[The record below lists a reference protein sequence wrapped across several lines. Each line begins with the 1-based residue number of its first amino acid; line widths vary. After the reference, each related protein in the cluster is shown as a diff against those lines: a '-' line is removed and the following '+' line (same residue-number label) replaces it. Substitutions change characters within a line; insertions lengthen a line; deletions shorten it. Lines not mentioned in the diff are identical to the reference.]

1 MSNRP
6 SQQVFCIV
14 LYGIIQSIM
23 VCMGEENNLVVEDRT
38 LTQWQRGKQLVDVI
52 QTFLS
57 VLGLV
62 RVLNSVF
69 FSCESPRPAVVGMVT
84 VHTC

>member
-1 MSNRP
+1 MVERKAACGCYP
-6 SQQVFCIV
+6 VFLI
-14 LYGIIQSIM
+14 
-23 VCMGEENNLVVEDRT
+23 
-38 LTQWQRGKQLVDVI
+38 
-52 QTFLS
+52 